1 MLKVRKIR
9 NEDRWS
15 LKWHDREN
23 NIVLLSIHDTE
34 DDAYNK
40 SLEIMENMVKMEELL
55 LSIYIK
61 V

>member
-23 NIVLLSIHDTE
+23 NIMLLSIHDTE
-34 DDAYNK
+34 EEAYQIF
-40 SLEIMENMVKMEELL
+40 LEFMENMVKMEELL
-55 LSIYIK
+55 LSMYKK

>member
-9 NEDRWS
+9 NEDRWT

-34 DDAYNK
+34 EEAFET
-40 SLEIMENMVKMEELL
+40 SLEIMENMVKIEELL

>member
-9 NEDRWS
+9 NEDRWT

-34 DDAYNK
+34 EEAFET

>member
-9 NEDRWS
+9 NEDRWT

-40 SLEIMENMVKMEELL
+40 SLEIMEKMVKMEELL
-55 LSIYIK
+55 LSIYIN

>member
-23 NIVLLSIHDTE
+23 NIVMLSIHDTE
-34 DDAYNK
+34 EEAYQTF
-40 SLEIMENMVKMEELL
+40 LEFMENMVKMEELL
-55 LSIYIK
+55 LSIYKK